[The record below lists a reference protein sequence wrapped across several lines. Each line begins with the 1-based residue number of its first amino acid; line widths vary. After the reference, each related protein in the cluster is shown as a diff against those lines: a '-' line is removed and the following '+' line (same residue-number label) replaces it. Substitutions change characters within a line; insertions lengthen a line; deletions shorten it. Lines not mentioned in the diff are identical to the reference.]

1 MMLPTVSFTELKN
14 IRTCFDGYKPLDT
27 PLCGYNRSRT
37 IAQQQ
42 LDNIVVMAEWSRM
55 QCTTMLAP
63 VSVNLCALG
72 TWRE

>member
-27 PLCGYNRSRT
+27 PLCGYNHSRT

-42 LDNIVVMAEWSRM
+42 LDDIVVMAE
-55 QCTTMLAP
+55 
-63 VSVNLCALG
+63 
-72 TWRE
+72 